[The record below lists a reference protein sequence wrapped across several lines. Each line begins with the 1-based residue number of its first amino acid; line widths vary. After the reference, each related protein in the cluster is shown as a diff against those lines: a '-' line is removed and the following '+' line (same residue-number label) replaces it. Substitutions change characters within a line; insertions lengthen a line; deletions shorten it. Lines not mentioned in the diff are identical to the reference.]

1 MRPGFAEHVTAN
13 HTYRLGPGALSL
25 AAYGTRSAITCLA
38 EPAMADLRNATGE
51 TVNLIG
57 CTAAGWYTRPSWKA
71 ATHCGACP
79 PPA

>member
-51 TVNLIG
+51 TV
-57 CTAAGWYTRPSWKA
+57 T
-71 ATHCGACP
+71 
-79 PPA
+79 